1 MQPRRRVAGEPKSGT
16 LAVQRP
22 TGKDDVVDS
31 DYASESENGEDRPD
45 KPWVGLSWQHK
56 IKIVDEVKLSVNM
69 FYLTSRSVFYSIT
82 LKKRASKIY
91 DSHQQHQTLV

>member
-1 MQPRRRVAGEPKSGT
+1 MGKIDPINRE
-16 LAVQRP
+16 LACH
-22 TGKDDVVDS
+22 G
-31 DYASESENGEDRPD
+31 
-45 KPWVGLSWQHK
+45 QHK

>member
-45 KPWVGLSWQHK
+45 KP
-56 IKIVDEVKLSVNM
+56 
-69 FYLTSRSVFYSIT
+69 
-82 LKKRASKIY
+82 
-91 DSHQQHQTLV
+91 

>member
-16 LAVQRP
+16 LAVQRL

-45 KPWVGLSWQHK
+45 KP
-56 IKIVDEVKLSVNM
+56 
-69 FYLTSRSVFYSIT
+69 
-82 LKKRASKIY
+82 
-91 DSHQQHQTLV
+91 